1 MNCLRRAASAFS
13 FSKDSLRIRR
23 RVKTFNLLSGMQRQT
38 RPGVQQAQDFAHHI
52 ESIAGVAPPV
62 PGIEGIAGGGAN
74 NGPALIRREP
84 APEQAYSPRVRL
96 GGDKYHRALV
106 FARQRRSNDSD
117 FVGGVHD
124 WRFEYVN

>member
-62 PGIEGIAGGGAN
+62 PGIEGIAGGGAH
-74 NGPALIRREP
+74 NGPALMRSEP
-84 APEQAYSPRVRL
+84 APEQAYAARMGPGR
-96 GGDKYHRALV
+96 DKNHRAIV
-106 FARQRRSNDSD
+106 FARQRGSNDL
-117 FVGGVHD
+117 
-124 WRFEYVN
+124 